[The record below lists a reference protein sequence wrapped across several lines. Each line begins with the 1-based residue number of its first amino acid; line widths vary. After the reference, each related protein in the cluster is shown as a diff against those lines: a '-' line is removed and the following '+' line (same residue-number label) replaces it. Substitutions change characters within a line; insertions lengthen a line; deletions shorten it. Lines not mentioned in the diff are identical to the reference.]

1 MTDVSS
7 VSPIRIPEKSDAPVL
22 VDEPT
27 TGLSADF
34 DTFLMLL
41 TAQLKSQDPLQPM
54 ESTEFVAQLASFS
67 QVEQQVKTN
76 ATLET
81 LSEKLSV
88 SNAGVL
94 ADWLG
99 REIRAPVRAPFD
111 GAPITAYPPEPP
123 SEATSA
129 VMVVRDAEGA
139 QVAEIPFAP
148 GEASATWSGERS
160 DGRKA
165 DPGLYR
171 FEARFNGPGD
181 AVDVL
186 DAEVFA
192 PVVEAR
198 RSEAGI
204 RLVVAGGDEVSADD
218 VEAVRQGSA
227 ERAG

>member
-1 MTDVSS
+1 MTDVSA

-22 VDEPT
+22 NDEPT

-76 ATLET
+76 SSLDK
-81 LSEKLSV
+81 LIEKLSA
-88 SNAGVL
+88 SNAGAL

-99 REIRAPVRAPFD
+99 REVRAPVRAPFD
-111 GAPITAYPPEPP
+111 GAPIAAYPPAPP
-123 SEATSA
+123 SEATA
-129 VMVVRDAEGA
+129 AAMVVRDANGA

-148 GEASATWSGERS
+148 GDASVTWSGEKD
-160 DGRKA
+160 DGGTA
-165 DPGLYR
+165 EPGLYR
-171 FEARFNGPGD
+171 FEARYTAPGD
-181 AVDVL
+181 VVEL
-186 DAEVFA
+186 RDAEVFA
-192 PVVEAR
+192 PVIEAR
-198 RSEAGI
+198 RGDAGV
-204 RLVVAGGDEVSADD
+204 RLVVAGGEEVAADD

-227 ERAG
+227 ARPG